1 MRTKCSKLVNGIQKT
16 TILLIAVLLL
26 TPIHSFAGSAKTNFT
41 GQWDLN
47 ETKSTISGQGFG
59 PAKTLNITQEG
70 NNLTVVRTQTNRSGE
85 EMTVTLKYT
94 LDGKECDNSNE
105 RGTSKSVVS
114 WSEGGKDLTI
124 TTNRTSE
131 RDGQKFETKSVEIWK
146 LGDGG
151 KTITIDQTVNS
162 PRGERKNNLV
172 YDKK

>member
-1 MRTKCSKLVNGIQKT
+1 
-16 TILLIAVLLL
+16 
-26 TPIHSFAGSAKTNFT
+26 
-41 GQWDLN
+41 
-47 ETKSTISGQGFG
+47 
-59 PAKTLNITQEG
+59 LNITQEG
-70 NNLTVVRTQTNRSGE
+70 NNLTVVRTQTNRSGD